1 MGEYYVNNMVY
12 TLYKDIVYSKIK
24 HGSFLSTAV
33 FLYVYN
39 SVLIVRIFSFAFE
52 KLADFIINWNC

>member
-33 FLYVYN
+33 FDFAVNYVL
-39 SVLIVRIFSFAFE
+39 V
-52 KLADFIINWNC
+52 

>member
-33 FLYVYN
+33 FLYVFN
-39 SVLIVRIFSFAFE
+39 SVLIVRTFLSLLKSLQIS
-52 KLADFIINWNC
+52 